1 MTKAYHIC
9 ILSVCTSILGILLA
23 ACNFF
28 VPSLSYRSRSLLI
41 IFSCVFIF
49 IGIVSFMIYYK
60 HYLSIKGLLKGH
72 IAVIASWTYTPYSSN
87 TLLSQIQHQKHISLF
102 ISIICLLFVEF
113 FILIFARSETQVIP
127 LIGSFFAVLVLFFWI
142 IICRFILNYYEQLAK
157 NDSIVLFSKDCIY
170 FMDTVFFLT
179 QGLHILENIDIY
191 HATEDL
197 LIFEYGLDEMDHSYS
212 ETLTIPIP
220 PDKLQIATYLKNY
233 YRSILTSNEDE

>member
-9 ILSVCTSILGILLA
+9 ILSVCTSIMGIILA

-28 VPSLSYRSRSLLI
+28 FTSLSYRSKSLLI
-41 IFSCVFIF
+41 IFSCAFIF
-49 IGIVSFMIYYK
+49 IGIVSFMTYYK
-60 HYLSIKGLLKGH
+60 RYLSIKGLLKGQ
-72 IAVIASWTYTPYSSN
+72 IAIIARWTYTPHSSN
-87 TLLSQIQHQKHISLF
+87 LLLHQIQHQKHLSLF
-102 ISIICLLFVEF
+102 MSIICLLFIEL
-113 FILIFARSETQVIP
+113 FILIFIRSESYIVP

-157 NDSIVLFSKDCIY
+157 NESIVLFSKDCIY
-170 FMDTVFFLT
+170 FMDTVYYLT
-179 QGLHILENIDIY
+179 QGLHILENVDIY

-197 LIFEYGLDEMDHSYS
+197 LIFEYGLDEMDHSYA

-220 PDKLQIATYLKNY
+220 PDKLQIANYLKNY